1 VGCDEQD
8 TVTQKRGK
16 MMDPIPEELV
26 DRICAEV
33 AELTPDIGYQE
44 SMQVSKEQ
52 PEIIAFIAEMTE
64 DLDKEVREL
73 AIFMFIPIYRM
84 FQRAYGKTIEMV
96 SPDEIIKCYEDNEE
110 LLKSLGG
117 AHEKFFERIAEV
129 QMSSQPYVIRYV
141 VETLFEA
148 VQGEDPVLLG
158 EEDMGYLFLLMKTV
172 IDALNMKMGLD

>member
-1 VGCDEQD
+1 
-8 TVTQKRGK
+8 
-16 MMDPIPEELV
+16 MNPIPEELV
-26 DRICAEV
+26 DGICAEV

-44 SMQVSKEQ
+44 SIQVSKDQ
-52 PEIIAFIAEMTE
+52 PEIVAFLAEMTE
-64 DLDKEVREL
+64 ELDQEIREL
-73 AIFMFIPIYRM
+73 AIFMFVPIYRM
-84 FQRAYGKTIEMV
+84 FQRAYGEKIEMI
-96 SPDEIIKCYEDNEE
+96 SPEEIIHCYEENED

-148 VQGEDPVLLG
+148 VQGEDPILLG

-172 IDALNMKMGLD
+172 IDALNKNMGVDS

>member
-1 VGCDEQD
+1 
-8 TVTQKRGK
+8 